1 MDSFLNSFTAIGYG
15 EVFLRLILA
24 AFFSF
29 LLGYERQVRNKP
41 MGCRS
46 YMIVSITTCL
56 LAMMGLELHAN
67 YTDVTNGLLSLDLGK
82 IIAGTVTGIGFLGA
96 GAIMRRSDDHIIGT
110 ATGSSIWASGILGLV
125 IGFGFY
131 ALAVIGYVTIL
142 AILYLFSRFPI
153 CSENSD
159 CKK

>member
-15 EVFLRLILA
+15 EVFLRIFLA
-24 AFFSF
+24 GFFSF
-29 LLGYERQVRNKP
+29 LLGYERQIRDKP

-56 LAMMGLELHAN
+56 LAMMGLELFAN
-67 YTDVTNGLLSLDLGK
+67 YNGNGEGFLALDLGK
-82 IIAGTVTGIGFLGA
+82 IIAGTLTGIGFLGA
-96 GAIMRRSDDHIIGT
+96 GAILRRDDNHVIGT
-110 ATGSSIWASGILGLV
+110 ATGASVWASGTLGLV

-131 ALAVIGYVTIL
+131 ALAAIGYITIL
-142 AILYLFSRFPI
+142 GILYVFSRFPI
-153 CSENSD
+153 CSENGN